1 MTEERIELNS
11 GNIVDESLLREG
23 GEANRN
29 IKFVWMGR
37 GGQWEEEVINWPW
50 STRKAGV
57 GERGKE
63 RQAKTS
69 VRWTWLPPSQV
80 RHFFF
85 YLMAISPG
93 KGGGKQTVV
102 RLGQS
107 IFCLH
112 VIGC

>member
-11 GNIVDESLLREG
+11 GNIIDESLLRVG

-37 GGQWEEEVINWPW
+37 GGQWEEEIINWLW

-69 VRWTWLPPSQV
+69 CVRWTWLPPSQV
-80 RHFFF
+80 RRE
-85 YLMAISPG
+85 ADG
-93 KGGGKQTVV
+93 CQTGPVNMLFT
-102 RLGQS
+102 RDRTLR
-107 IFCLH
+107 
-112 VIGC
+112 

>member
-50 STRKAGV
+50 SSRKAGV
-57 GERGKE
+57 GEEEGE
-63 RQAKTS
+63 TS
-69 VRWTWLPPSQV
+69 EDKLCAVDMAPSLPSEEGSRRLSDWASQYSV
-80 RHFFF
+80 
-85 YLMAISPG
+85 Y
-93 KGGGKQTVV
+93 T
-102 RLGQS
+102 
-107 IFCLH
+107 
-112 VIGC
+112 